1 MITKQ
6 KCIDMI
12 TKYELAE
19 LDLLDGKNVMIG
31 NRMFQSE
38 NLSEIRKGRQEWE
51 LRLLRLSRQRSSPKT
66 IRFI

>member
-12 TKYELAE
+12 AKYELAE
-19 LDLLDGKNVMIG
+19 SDLLEGKNVMIG

-51 LRLLRLSRQRSSPKT
+51 LRLLRLSRQRSAPKT
-66 IRFI
+66 IRFF

>member
-1 MITKQ
+1 
-6 KCIDMI
+6 MI

-19 LDLLDGKNVMIG
+19 SDLLEGKNVMIG

-51 LRLLRLSRQRSSPKT
+51 LRLLRLSRQSSSPKT